1 MRHARAR
8 YGPAG
13 GERRGGA
20 VEGGARERGEGV
32 PRLAASGEGPVVQAE
47 GGGRRAAG
55 HGVLRGW
62 ESACSVWYVKMG
74 MWYATEL
81 YSGREDACQRAFLA
95 FKRTKAMAREQSGNR
110 LRTWSWVKEQSV
122 KRTHNTLCTGHAYST
137 AKDTEVGYEH
147 EGNGDSSRVN
157 RAWPV
162 CRTRS
167 KVSRSGDSKHRDRRR
182 GLRRPGGPGATTAS
196 LQTRLRLCCRLRDL
210 SLDAYIYRRHD
221 RSENSKATYHR
232 VRS

>member
-32 PRLAASGEGPVVQAE
+32 PRLAAGGEGPVVQAE

-110 LRTWSWVKEQSV
+110 LRTWSWVKEQST

-137 AKDTEVGYEH
+137 AKDT
-147 EGNGDSSRVN
+147 
-157 RAWPV
+157 
-162 CRTRS
+162 
-167 KVSRSGDSKHRDRRR
+167 
-182 GLRRPGGPGATTAS
+182 GG
-196 LQTRLRLCCRLRDL
+196 RL
-210 SLDAYIYRRHD
+210 
-221 RSENSKATYHR
+221 
-232 VRS
+232 